1 MEARMKLRRCVFL
14 LTTRCVFYIVCS
26 AFVVG
31 QVLGCANRHG
41 KGSKQSISQYRAEK
55 RAAQR
60 QNVDEPGDPALV
72 PKARTPVRVLESL
85 AKSVG
90 ASHIRIQNTCVEGSA
105 RSCYRQALDR
115 TFLQLDSLSERP
127 ERNVR
132 ILQLGDSHIAGDYI
146 TGTARQ
152 RLQERFGNAGRGF
165 VHVEQK
171 APYGGRR
178 LKRSGPWRRTRIVDQ
193 GQAGNDFGF
202 SGMSYESVGN
212 NASIEYKLDGE
223 ARIYVHYLANPKG
236 SVLKLSI
243 NGKNIGTLDTYSE
256 TTKTK
261 SRGFT
266 VPKQSSSS
274 STDKRVLK
282 IRSEGP
288 GSRIFGIS
296 YERKDKGL
304 FYDSIGPVGAD
315 AKVYLSLGRR
325 SFVEQLQELKPDL
338 VIIMLGGNDAMRV
351 RKKTATIQKIG
362 EEHKKLIEVV
372 QYALPNSDCMLW
384 SPMDAGKMKEGQIV
398 SKTFIREIRY
408 IQQKVAVEKG
418 CAFWDMYQAMGE
430 EGSVARWSKR
440 RIMNKDLIHPRRK
453 AGELLGYLFA
463 ESFLRAYDQTE

>member
-31 QVLGCANRHG
+31 QVLGCANRYG
-41 KGSKQSISQYRAEK
+41 KGSKRSISQFRAEK

-60 QNVDEPGDPALV
+60 ENLDEPSDPALI

-152 RLQERFGNAGRGF
+152 RLQERFGDAGRGLF
-165 VHVEQK
+165 TSSK
-171 APYGGRR
+171 RPYGGCR

-212 NASIEYKLDGE
+212 NASIEYKLDNE

-256 TTKTK
+256 TKKTK

-266 VPKQSSSS
+266 VPKQSSNSR
-274 STDKRVLK
+274 TDNRVFK
-282 IRSEGP
+282 VRSEGP
-288 GSRIFGIS
+288 GAVSLELATSEETKDFSMIRSGLSALMLKFIF
-296 YERKDKGL
+296 
-304 FYDSIGPVGAD
+304 
-315 AKVYLSLGRR
+315 
-325 SFVEQLQELKPDL
+325 
-338 VIIMLGGNDAMRV
+338 
-351 RKKTATIQKIG
+351 
-362 EEHKKLIEVV
+362 H
-372 QYALPNSDCMLW
+372 
-384 SPMDAGKMKEGQIV
+384 
-398 SKTFIREIRY
+398 
-408 IQQKVAVEKG
+408 
-418 CAFWDMYQAMGE
+418 
-430 EGSVARWSKR
+430 
-440 RIMNKDLIHPRRK
+440 
-453 AGELLGYLFA
+453 
-463 ESFLRAYDQTE
+463 